1 MVKLGSG
8 HTLVTKGGGGGG
20 GGGGRGKAARGGAV
34 GRLTLGGGAKRKVAR
49 AAPKVGAGKIRR
61 KRPALSNAARAAAG
75 MWAHDKWAE
84 EDGYGED
91 EGGWSG
97 PNGVSVVTHG
107 AASQPKVT
115 IQRGGGGAAS
125 SQQFQVTLNSGEALG
140 GGRGGGGARRAAG
153 GLGKGAAA
161 GGAPSRGN
169 IEGQWKHDMFRSV
182 NGKGGGR
189 AAATAGGRAK
199 PQLKLRGRG
208 GRAGRGKAAG
218 RGRGKGRG
226 RGGRAG
232 GRGDDSRSLAE
243 RIDMALS

>member
-8 HTLVTKGGGGGG
+8 HTLVTK

-75 MWAHDKWAE
+75 MWAHDKYGAE

>member
-8 HTLVTKGGGGGG
+8 HTLVTKGGGGG
-20 GGGGRGKAARGGAV
+20 RGKAGRGGAV
-34 GRLTLGGGAKRKVAR
+34 GRLTMGGGAKRKVAR

-75 MWAHDKWAE
+75 MWAHDKFGAE
-84 EDGYGED
+84 EDDYDYDEDED

-97 PNGVSVVTHG
+97 GVSVVTHG

-125 SQQFQVTLNSGEALG
+125 SQQFQVTLNGGEALG
-140 GGRGGGGARRAAG
+140 GGRGGRGGGGARRAAG

-161 GGAPSRGN
+161 GGAPGPGN

-182 NGKGGGR
+182 NGKGG
-189 AAATAGGRAK
+189 
-199 PQLKLRGRG
+199 
-208 GRAGRGKAAG
+208 
-218 RGRGKGRG
+218 
-226 RGGRAG
+226 
-232 GRGDDSRSLAE
+232 
-243 RIDMALS
+243 